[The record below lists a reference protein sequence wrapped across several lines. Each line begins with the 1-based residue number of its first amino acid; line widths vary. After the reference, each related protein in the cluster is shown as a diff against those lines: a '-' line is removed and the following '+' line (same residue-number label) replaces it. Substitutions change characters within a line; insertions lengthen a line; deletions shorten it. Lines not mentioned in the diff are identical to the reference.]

1 MRPIWI
7 GEVIQRLLGKAILY
21 LIGQD
26 IQEAA
31 GSLQF
36 CAGQDCGIEVAIH
49 IMHDVFNSSDTD
61 GVLLVDA
68 SNTFNSLNREVC
80 LRNVQHLCPSLAAYA
95 INTYRQATRLFVGG
109 ESIMSSEGTTQGDP
123 IAMPLYTTAVLP
135 LLRSVATEG
144 VTQAWYADDACAG
157 GKLAGLR
164 LWWDGLAK
172 NGPQYCYYLNP
183 SKSILLV
190 KPEFYDEAIQIFKG
204 TEVQIRSD
212 GVRYLGIAIGSPAY
226 TIQFLN
232 ETVQSFL
239 VQLSQLSEIAA
250 SQPQA
255 AYSAYVH
262 GLRSKWS
269 FLCRTMTQMSSALL
283 PLDRMVWFQASSFPQ
298 SLDVRSITLSASF
311 WPCHAALGV
320 WV

>member
-1 MRPIWI
+1 
-7 GEVIQRLLGKAILY
+7 
-21 LIGQD
+21 
-26 IQEAA
+26 
-31 GSLQF
+31 
-36 CAGQDCGIEVAIH
+36 
-49 IMHDVFNSSDTD
+49 
-61 GVLLVDA
+61 
-68 SNTFNSLNREVC
+68 
-80 LRNVQHLCPSLAAYA
+80 
-95 INTYRQATRLFVGG
+95 
-109 ESIMSSEGTTQGDP
+109 MSREGTTQGDP
-123 IAMPLYTTAVLP
+123 IAMPLYATAVLP

-157 GKLAGLR
+157 GKMAGLR

-172 NGPQYCYYLNP
+172 NGPQYGYYLNS

-204 TEVQIRSD
+204 VGVHIKSD
-212 GVRYLGIAIGSPAY
+212 GVRYLGIAISSPAY

-239 VQLSQLSEIAA
+239 VQLSRLSEVAA

-269 FLCRTMTQMSSALL
+269 FLWQTMPQMSSALL
-283 PLDRMVWFQASSFPQ
+283 PLDRMVSEQFIP
-298 SLDVRSITLSASF
+298 SILGRQINDFERQLLAL
-311 WPCHAALGV
+311 PCHFGGLGIVFPSSLATQYDSSRVITALLTQRVMAQEQDLGDSV
-320 WV
+320 ASVLNKHVSLVSHHKMELLIG